1 MVFNDKY
8 INECVLSSTP
18 GESHFGLHSNQPKEL
33 SRQLI
38 PSLSNVNLPEIF
50 DLYKYT
56 NPKTKN
62 ELLHIIRKVEF
73 YGMLQKTLTKVDRA
87 SMANSIEI
95 RVPFFE
101 KNSS

>member
-1 MVFNDKY
+1 MCFIIYTWRISFACD
-8 INECVLSSTP
+8 
-18 GESHFGLHSNQPKEL
+18 SNQPKEL

-38 PSLSNVNLPEIF
+38 PSLSNVKLPEIF
-50 DLYKYT
+50 DLYKYP

-87 SMANSIEI
+87 YG
-95 RVPFFE
+95 
-101 KNSS
+101 K